1 MIKELSPWQKETNI
15 CENEFQLDELNG
27 KIGAAEAK
35 IQEAKVEARDKL
47 NKEIGKLRQQHSL
60 AATQLDELK
69 AASEETWEDSVGE
82 MEKLGDALKD
92 SYNYFKSLL

>member
-1 MIKELSPWQKETNI
+1 MAKRDEYIAKMKL
-15 CENEFQLDELNG
+15 QLDELNG